1 VGDVG
6 KGAAIKQEA
15 FREYENQTVL
25 VVGAARSGLAA
36 ARLLLFLGARVILN
50 DIKPQDGFALD
61 DELVRHPRCELRFS
75 EPAAPLLAQCDKL
88 LISPGIS
95 IDAAFVKQALEA
107 KIPVIGELDFATSCT
122 DLDLIAVSGTNG
134 KTTTVTLLGEMF
146 KQAGRIVHVAGN
158 IGYPLSAAVLEA
170 EENDLLVAEVSSFQM
185 ETSTRF
191 HPHVAALLNITPD
204 HLDRH
209 KTMDNYIALKK
220 RMFANMASHDAAV
233 LNYDDKRI
241 KDFSE
246 SLTPQTIWFSYTGS
260 APNGAVLRNGQIAWL
275 EEGELRPICKAQDLL
290 ILGAHNVE
298 NALAATAIAH
308 HLGVPFPVIAYTLK
322 TFKGVEHR
330 IEYVTTINGVR
341 WLNDSK
347 GTNPDSTIKAIE
359 AMTGPTVLIAGGYDK
374 EISFQTLAE
383 VIIQSGRIH
392 HCVLFGQTAPQIK
405 DDLALQGYHAVRI
418 AQNLEEAVRLSA
430 ESAALGDTVLL
441 SPACAS
447 FDMFDDYE
455 HRGREF
461 KRLVHLLKAKGD

>member
-1 VGDVG
+1 MG
-6 KGAAIKQEA
+6 KGAAIRQEA
-15 FREYENQTVL
+15 FREYGNQTVL

-50 DIKPQDGFALD
+50 DIKPQDAFALD
-61 DELVRHPRCELRFS
+61 EELLHHPLCELRFS

-95 IDAAFVKQALEA
+95 IDAPFVIQALEA
-107 KIPVIGELDFATSCT
+107 DIPVIGELDFAASCT

-134 KTTTVTLLGEMF
+134 KTTTVTLLREMF
-146 KQAGRIVHVAGN
+146 KQAGRVVHVAGN

-170 EENDLLVAEVSSFQM
+170 EENDLLVVEVSSFQM

-191 HPHVAALLNITPD
+191 HPRVAALLNITPD

-209 KTMDNYIALKK
+209 KTMDNYIAFKK
-220 RMFANMASHDAAV
+220 RLFANMTSHDAAV
-233 LNYDDKRI
+233 LNYDDQRVLAL
-241 KDFSE
+241 SE
-246 SLTPQTIWFSYTGS
+246 FLSAQTIWFSNTGS
-260 APNGAVLRNGQIAWL
+260 APKGAVLRDGQIAWV

-290 ILGAHNVE
+290 IPGAHNVE
-298 NALAATAIAH
+298 NALAAAAIAH

-374 EISFQTLAE
+374 KISFQTLAE
-383 VIIQSGRIH
+383 VIVQSGRIH

-405 DDLALQGYHAVRI
+405 EDLAQNGYHAVLI
-418 AQNLEEAVRLSA
+418 APNLEEAVHLSA
-430 ESAALGDTVLL
+430 NLAVEEDTVLF

-455 HRGREF
+455 HRGRAF
-461 KRLVHLLKAKGD
+461 KRLVHQLKAKGD

>member
-1 VGDVG
+1 MG

-61 DELVRHPRCELRFS
+61 DELVHHPRCELRFS
-75 EPAAPLLAQCDKL
+75 EPAAPSLAQCDKL

-95 IDAAFVKQALEA
+95 IDAAFVIQAQKA
-107 KIPVIGELDFATSCT
+107 KIPVIGELDFAASCT

-185 ETSTRF
+185 ETSARF
-191 HPHVAALLNITPD
+191 HPRVAALLNITPD

-246 SLTPQTIWFSYTGS
+246 SLSPQTIWFSYTGS
-260 APNGAVLRNGQIAWL
+260 APNGAVLRDGQIAWL
-275 EEGELRPICKAQDLL
+275 EEGELLPICKAQDLL
-290 ILGAHNVE
+290 IPGAHNVE

-330 IEYVTTINGVR
+330 IEYVTTVNGVR

-392 HCVLFGQTAPQIK
+392 HCVLFGQTAQQIK
-405 DDLALQGYHAVRI
+405 EDLVLQGYHAVRI

-430 ESAALGDTVLL
+430 ESAALGDTVLF

-461 KRLVHLLKAKGD
+461 KRLVHLLKAKGE